1 LGVAQRQMVEVAKAL
16 SFQSRIMI
24 MDEPTAALTDQEIN
38 ELFKTIRALQR
49 RGVGIIYISHR
60 LQEVSQIGTRATVLR
75 DGSLVGTVSPE
86 EMSQGKTPERAKAFM
101 DKIITMMVGRNL
113 EQKFPKVTVEKGQE
127 ALRIENLNQTGIL
140 NNINLVAHRGEITGI
155 AGLMGAG
162 RTELAQAVFGITP
175 ITSGQVYVEGRPVHI
190 TSARDAINQ
199 GIAYLPEDRKT
210 QGVLLLMSVGDNII
224 MAGADHL
231 SHGIVID
238 QARKRQLVNDSVKTL
253 RIRTPSVNQQVQYLS
268 GGNQQ
273 KVVLAKWLISR
284 AKIFIFDEPT
294 RGVDVGAKVEVY
306 QLMNELLKQGAA
318 IIMIS
323 SELPEILAMSD
334 HILVMREGTLVKEFS
349 REEATEERIMAY
361 ATGGVQDAA

>member
-1 LGVAQRQMVEVAKAL
+1 MVAPALQWIDYRSMYARTKRLLDDLEVNINPRALVRELGVAQRQMVEVAKAL

-38 ELFKTIRALQR
+38 ELFKTIHTLQAH
-49 RGVGIIYISHR
+49 GVGIIYISHR
-60 LQEVSQIGTRATVLR
+60 LQEISQIGTRATVLR
-75 DGSLVGTVSPE
+75 DGSLVDTVGLE
-86 EMSQGKTPERAKAFM
+86 EMAQKKSPVQAQAFL

-113 EQKFPKVTVEKGQE
+113 EQKFPKVMVEKGQE
-127 ALRIENLNQTGIL
+127 ALRIENLSQTGVL

-162 RTELAQAVFGITP
+162 RTELAHAVFGITP

-190 TSARDAINQ
+190 TSARDAIDH

-231 SHGIVID
+231 SRGIFID
-238 QARKRQLVNDSVKTL
+238 QSRKRQLVNDSVKTL
-253 RIRTPSVNQQVQYLS
+253 RIRTPSINQQVQYLS

-273 KVVLAKWLISR
+273 KVVLAKWLISQAR
-284 AKIFIFDEPT
+284 IFIFDEPT

-323 SELPEILAMSD
+323 S
-334 HILVMREGTLVKEFS
+334 
-349 REEATEERIMAY
+349 
-361 ATGGVQDAA
+361 